1 ENMMTAVRKLESDL
15 SDMAKDELE
24 AAKRTAYV
32 VVPDMDKVRKYAD
45 EAEKLCA
52 KEYWPFP
59 TYYDLL
65 FSVK

>member
-1 ENMMTAVRKLESDL
+1 MMTAVKKLESDL
-15 SDMAKDELE
+15 QDMPSDELE
-24 AAKRTAYV
+24 AAKRAAYV
-32 VVPDMDKVRKYAD
+32 IVPDMEKVRKFAD
-45 EAEKLCA
+45 ASEKYCA